1 MSTNP
6 KNSITVEEGKVHK
19 PVILQVVPE
28 LDVPG
33 GTERSTI
40 EISRALSATGWQ
52 SIVVSSGGSML
63 HQTKNK
69 GGRHVIMPVKD
80 KNPIQLA
87 INATRLSKLIKAEGV
102 DIVHARSR
110 APAWSAKEAA
120 RRSGCHFI
128 TTFHGAY
135 DTTEKLKKF
144 YNSVMT
150 KG

>member
-87 INATRLSKLIKAEGV
+87 INATRLSKLIKAEKLEVSVLDEGS
-102 DIVHARSR
+102 DMN
-110 APAWSAKEAA
+110 
-120 RRSGCHFI
+120 FL
-128 TTFHGAY
+128 
-135 DTTEKLKKF
+135 DTQ
-144 YNSVMT
+144 Y
-150 KG
+150 